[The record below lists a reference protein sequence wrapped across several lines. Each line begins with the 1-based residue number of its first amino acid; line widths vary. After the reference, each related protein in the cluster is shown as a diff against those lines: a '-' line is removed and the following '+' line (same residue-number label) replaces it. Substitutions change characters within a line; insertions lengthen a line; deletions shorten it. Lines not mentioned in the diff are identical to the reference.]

1 MAIVRT
7 TPPNTGDYNF
17 RLTPWANSDKR
28 DYQPTLSQLEDFN
41 VSGARAVRFGVSYNF
56 ADLNLPELTLGGAGT
71 YGWHVVSDV
80 SKTGSARKYDGSM
93 VSFDLSARYQVADG
107 MAKGLS
113 FTLLPALFRAT
124 DSNYKTDRND
134 VKFIVGYSINIF

>member
-1 MAIVRT
+1 
-7 TPPNTGDYNF
+7 
-17 RLTPWANSDKR
+17 
-28 DYQPTLSQLEDFN
+28 
-41 VSGARAVRFGVSYNF
+41 
-56 ADLNLPELTLGGAGT
+56 
-71 YGWHVVSDV
+71 
-80 SKTGSARKYDGSM
+80 M